1 MEKVKKICMILLGNI
16 LYAFGVSYFIV
27 PAGLISGGITGLS
40 LFLNKAFSLPLSP
53 CIWAVC
59 FLFFLCGLIMLG
71 KEYALSILL
80 STIAYPLFYSA
91 FEMIYAQYGP
101 LTDDIVLCTAFAGIC
116 FGLGI
121 GLVMRTGA
129 SAGGSDVIAMILLKK
144 RGFAVQTTLYLVDAV
159 ILCLQI
165 PFSRPDQILY
175 GLLFVLA
182 YTLLLGKVMLFGQGK
197 VQILIYSEAFEEI
210 NRLIVSEFHRGT
222 TILYGEGGYRR
233 ENTKIIQTV
242 IPQRSLFTIRER
254 ILKIE
259 PQAFIVIN
267 SVSEVNGRG
276 FTLKAS

>member
-1 MEKVKKICMILLGNI
+1 MEKVKKICRILLGNI

-71 KEYALSILL
+71 K
-80 STIAYPLFYSA
+80 
-91 FEMIYAQYGP
+91 
-101 LTDDIVLCTAFAGIC
+101 
-116 FGLGI
+116 
-121 GLVMRTGA
+121 
-129 SAGGSDVIAMILLKK
+129 
-144 RGFAVQTTLYLVDAV
+144 
-159 ILCLQI
+159 
-165 PFSRPDQILY
+165 
-175 GLLFVLA
+175 
-182 YTLLLGKVMLFGQGK
+182 VMLFGQGK

-210 NRLIVSEFHRGT
+210 NQLIVSEFHRGT

-254 ILKIE
+254 VLKID

-267 SVSEVNGRG
+267 PVSEVNGRG